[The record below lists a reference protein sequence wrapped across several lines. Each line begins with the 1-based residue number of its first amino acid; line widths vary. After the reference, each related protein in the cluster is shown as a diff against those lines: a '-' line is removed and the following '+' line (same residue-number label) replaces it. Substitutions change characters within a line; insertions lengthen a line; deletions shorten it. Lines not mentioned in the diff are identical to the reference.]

1 MLQKKRVLTAFVCL
15 LCALLLCACST
26 APTADGDPLLKAP
39 RLPGEYYDIQ
49 QALDSSVAS
58 PYTLKYPTSG
68 EYKSAVTLVD
78 ITNDGRQEAV
88 AFYSTT
94 TNDVTSISLC
104 LLTYK
109 DEEWVAVSDSY
120 AYASSI
126 EQIMFDD
133 LDGDGKKEIIVG
145 WVTGP
150 TDKQVCVYSF
160 ENATLSQRLAEKYTE
175 FLCCNLNNADHNSLL
190 VVTLDTAETTARAT
204 LFGFKDKE
212 LAAFGSCSLDGGAT
226 AHFTPVLSKLPDGR
240 PAVYIDAT
248 KGAGTLTEVLY
259 FDKGALVNGAYDPL
273 AAASSTTY
281 RASTAN
287 IYDINGDQIPD
298 IPMQVDFL
306 GMSGFSEAE
315 KSYIT
320 VWCDHTTKG
329 LVKKLTSYVNYTD
342 SYSFELPDGWREGVT
357 LQKDSK
363 KRTRSFYAF
372 SKKKNIAGDIL
383 LELITVSK
391 SNFGDGKAY
400 IDSGYSLIAQTE
412 QSMYLAKCFE
422 TNSKLKI
429 DIEAVKKSFKLI
441 DTGVK

>member
-1 MLQKKRVLTAFVCL
+1 MRKKRVLTAVLCL
-15 LCALLLCACST
+15 LCAALLCACST
-26 APTADGDPLLKAP
+26 APTANGDPLLKAP
-39 RLPGEYYDIQ
+39 RLPGNFYDIQ

-68 EYKSAVTLVD
+68 EYKSAVTLMD

-104 LLTYK
+104 LLTY
-109 DEEWVAVSDSY
+109 DGEEWTAVSDSF

-133 LDGDGKKEIIVG
+133 LDGDNKKEIIVG

-160 ENATLSQRLAEKYTE
+160 ENATLSQRLAEKYTQ
-175 FLCCNLNNADHNSLL
+175 FLCCNLNSADLNSLL
-190 VVTLDTAETTARAT
+190 VVNLDTAATTARAT

-212 LAAFGSCSLDGGAT
+212 LATFGSCSLDGGVT

-259 FDKGALVNGAYDPL
+259 FDKGALINGAYDPL
-273 AAASSTTY
+273 AAMSADTY

-287 IYDINGDQIPD
+287 LYDINGDEIPD

-306 GMSGFSEAE
+306 GMAGLSEAE

-320 VWCDHTTKG
+320 VWCNHTEKG
-329 LVKKLTSYVNYTD
+329 LVKKQTAYANYTD
-342 SYSFELPDGWREGVT
+342 SYNFELPDGWREGVT

-363 KRTRSFYAF
+363 KRSRSFYAF
-372 SKKKNIAGDIL
+372 NKKKNLAGDAL

-391 SNFGDGKAY
+391 NNFGNGKDY
-400 IDSGYSLIAQTE
+400 IDSGYVLIAQTE
-412 QSMYLAKCFE
+412 QSVYLAKCFE

-429 DIEAVKKSFKLI
+429 DIETVKKSFKLI